1 MLNKWWPE
9 VRNQTELGAPGEL
22 TQQEEVRSM
31 DSSTNQFISRLNLGM
46 SPHSHHTY

>member
-9 VRNQTELGAPGEL
+9 VRNQRSSELGEL
-22 TQQEEVRSM
+22 TQQEEVRSR